1 MKYAVNSITSV
12 NTMYLGVVNRFAY
25 STVVMLPCSYN
36 RPIEMKAVMAAV
48 ISILLLMGTPFAFAQ
63 SGGLLSEHSQA
74 NYQSGL
80 KHGVIDGKDNCID
93 RCHWYVLEPG
103 HGFAHLTWQFVQGYV
118 KGFCSVSPGS
128 SSDDDQASWDCAR
141 GPESASWVSGQ

>member
-25 STVVMLPCSYN
+25 ISTVVMLPASYN

-48 ISILLLMGTPFAFAQ
+48 ISILLLMGPFAFMEVYY
-63 SGGLLSEHSQA
+63 LSTQA

-80 KHGVIDGKDNCID
+80 KHGVIDGKDSCI
-93 RCHWYVLEPG
+93 RQMPLVCLR
-103 HGFAHLTWQFVQGYV
+103 ARTWV
-118 KGFCSVSPGS
+118 C
-128 SSDDDQASWDCAR
+128 ASHMAVCAR
-141 GPESASWVSGQ
+141 LCEGVL